1 MKTTIL
7 LLLLTSTALI
17 AQDVSPVSI
26 DTAVAAAAKVLPPTY
41 AAYLALILQ
50 FIPLF
55 GRGWNSWKNNGGARG
70 IWNAVVNG
78 ISTPPVKLLIGAFA
92 LLTISSCATASA
104 ILASPF
110 GRAFVAT
117 ADQLAKQ
124 VLVANEVTGLG
135 LIISKATA
143 ARDKLVAQGVNDDA
157 AKETLRQFEI
167 VNLEGVITLA
177 EFKYKEVAGK
187 AYSAPKN
194 PLLTPVS
201 P

>member
-1 MKTTIL
+1 MKTTLLIL
-7 LLLLTSTALI
+7 ALTSTALF
-17 AQDVSPVSI
+17 AQDVSPDSI
-26 DTAVAAAAKVLPPTY
+26 DTAVAAAAKVLPPAY
-41 AAYLALILQ
+41 AAYLALALQ

-55 GRGWNSWKNNGGARG
+55 GRGWTAWKNNGGARG

-78 ISTPPVKLLIGAFA
+78 ISTPPVKLLVGAFA
-92 LLTISSCATASA
+92 LLGLSSCATTSA
-104 ILASPF
+104 VLASSF
-110 GRAFVAT
+110 GRAVIAT

-124 VLVANEVTGLG
+124 VLVANEVAGLG

-143 ARDKLVAQGVNDDA
+143 ARDKLVEQGVNADA

-187 AYSAPKN
+187 DYSAPKN
-194 PLLTPVS
+194 PPLKPVS